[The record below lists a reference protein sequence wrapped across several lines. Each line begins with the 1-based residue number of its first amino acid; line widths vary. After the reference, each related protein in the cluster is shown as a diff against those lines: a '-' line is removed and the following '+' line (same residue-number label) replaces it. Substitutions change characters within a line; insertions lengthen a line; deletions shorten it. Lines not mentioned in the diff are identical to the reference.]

1 MKRRTYE
8 GESVIAIFGFNAYD
22 TQEGVEYDSR
32 VEWGGMPIPGLSYVI
47 GEKSRVIIREPN
59 DKGYVQ
65 LVIGGN
71 GGGVQKSITFIV
83 EQIFPVVGEIQHGR
97 SFSGSVEFIDNLCQE
112 FVGGNDRVV
121 IGIYH
126 GLLVLMIDF
135 FNVVGGEYSAIGI
148 VSFTVIEVGA
158 IGVKDN
164 ELLRF
169 TYVQ

>member
-1 MKRRTYE
+1 MR
-8 GESVIAIFGFNAYD
+8 ESRSSRYSVSMPPIP
-22 TQEGVEYDSR
+22 SR
-32 VEWGGMPIPGLSYVI
+32 VWNTTRESNGVVCRFRACRMSSG
-47 GEKSRVIIREPN
+47 KRV
-59 DKGYVQ
+59 GYVQ

-135 FNVVGGEYSAIGI
+135 FNVVGGEYSTIGI

>member
-1 MKRRTYE
+1 M
-8 GESVIAIFGFNAYD
+8 
-22 TQEGVEYDSR
+22 EYDSR

-71 GGGVQKSITFIV
+71 GGGVQKSITFVV
-83 EQIFPVVGEIQHGR
+83 EQIFPVVGEVQHGR